1 MIVDQYHWICSY
13 DICHPKRLNKI
24 HKLLCMLGIA
34 INYSVFYL
42 DLTQKQFQQLVTQ
55 LKKIIHPDD
64 DIRLYRCAS
73 LHSAKVIGVLSP
85 VGIHL
90 MSAEGLLL

>member
-1 MIVDQYHWICSY
+1 MYAGYCNQLFSFLFRFNA
-13 DICHPKRLNKI
+13 K
-24 HKLLCMLGIA
+24 A
-34 INYSVFYL
+34 ISTVGYAV
-42 DLTQKQFQQLVTQ
+42 
-55 LKKIIHPDD
+55 KKIIHPDD